1 MIYSKQLKLTF
12 WAGGEAPRGSR
23 PPPPS
28 RMILTPTLRF
38 PSHWVRRN
46 KSIISCQISAFT
58 SFDPL
63 KLVFS
68 PVFLQILKDLGLLY
82 KIHVHKIF
90 HSTFV
95 REHNRAKNVAWML
108 MWCRLDA
115 DCVFFA
121 QNIQT
126 IKWLDLYRIHIHIQS
141 RYTIHSWIRGIACIH
156 KIWYVWGSSL
166 KQLCITH

>member
-38 PSHWVRRN
+38 PSHGVRRN

-68 PVFLQILKDLGLLY
+68 PVFYIFWKILVPFTKFDLIVVFE
-82 KIHVHKIF
+82 KCVCV
-90 HSTFV
+90 TQFV
-95 REHNRAKNVAWML
+95 REHDRAKNVAWMAL
-108 MWCRLDA
+108 WCSLDGVLRIFPHTSPTVKLLA
-115 DCVFFA
+115 YML
-121 QNIQT
+121 Q
-126 IKWLDLYRIHIHIQS
+126 RIHIYKLGIRHI
-141 RYTIHSWIRGIACIH
+141 HECME
-156 KIWYVWGSSL
+156 
-166 KQLCITH
+166 